1 MKTRKGRY
9 FLYLKDVLLLSVT
22 AFGGPQVFLAMVLDT
37 MVKKRGYISEED
49 LWELNALC
57 QVLPGPTSTQ
67 TISAIGFRIGGPL
80 LAYLSLF
87 VWILPATLLMIVAA
101 FLIDFLQENT
111 PGALNFAKFIQPMAI
126 GFIIYAA
133 QKTIFKMIKT
143 TEAMMLMM
151 FSAFISFF
159 YNSPFVFPV
168 LLLLGGIATSLK
180 YHKQPKEEGDKKL
193 VISWAN
199 FYLWGGILVLAAVL
213 GALTKNQSVLLF
225 ENFYRNGSLI
235 FGGGQVLVPYLYT
248 EFVEFKKFLSSEE
261 FLTGYAISQGIPG
274 PTFSISSYVGALS
287 MRNFGLAGFLMG
299 GFIAAAG
306 IFLPGTFL
314 IFFVIRFWDQLKKYR
329 PVRAALEGINAVS
342 CGMLI
347 AAAYLLF
354 EPLDANLFN
363 ILAIVFTYLLLQFS
377 RLASPLI
384 IVIGILAGITY
395 NWLMT
400 GVFLPA
406 S

>member
-1 MKTRKGRY
+1 MSVRKVRY
-9 FLYLKDVLLLSVT
+9 YLYLKDVLLLSVT
-22 AFGGPQVFLAMVLDT
+22 AFGGPQVFLAMVLDL
-37 MVKKRGYISEED
+37 MVRKRGYIKEEE

-57 QVLPGPTSTQ
+57 QILPGPTSTQ
-67 TISAIGFRIGGPL
+67 TISAIGYRIGGPN

-87 VWILPATLLMIVAA
+87 VWILPATILMIAAA

-133 QKTIFKMIKT
+133 QKTIFKMVKT
-143 TEAMMLMM
+143 PEATVLMM
-151 FSAFISFF
+151 FSAFVSFF
-159 YNSPFVFPV
+159 YNSPYVFP
-168 LLLLGGIATSLK
+168 LLLVVGGISTSLK
-180 YHKQPKEEGDKKL
+180 FRDQPKEDGNKKL
-193 VISWAN
+193 MVSWDN
-199 FYLWGGILVLAAVL
+199 FFLWGGVLVFAAVL
-213 GALTKNQSVLLF
+213 GAITKNQSILLF

-261 FLTGYAISQGIPG
+261 FLTGYGISQGIPG

-287 MRNFGLAGFLMG
+287 MREDGITGLLTG
-299 GFIAAAG
+299 GFVAAAG

-363 ILAIVFTYLLLQFS
+363 ILAIFGTYLLLQFTKQS
-377 RLASPLI
+377 SPVI
-384 IVIGILAGITY
+384 IIIGILAGIGY
-395 NWLMT
+395 NWI
-400 GVFLPA
+400 F
-406 S
+406 

>member
-1 MKTRKGRY
+1 VSVRKVRY
-9 FLYLKDVLLLSVT
+9 YLYLKDVLLLSLT

-37 MVKKRGYISEED
+37 MVTKRGYIKEQE

-57 QVLPGPTSTQ
+57 QILPGPTSTQ
-67 TISAIGFRIGGPL
+67 TISAIGYRVGGPN

-111 PGALNFAKFIQPMAI
+111 PGALSFAKFIQPMAI

-133 QKTIFKMIKT
+133 QKTIFKMVKT
-143 TEAMMLMM
+143 TEASVLMM
-151 FSAFISFF
+151 FSTFISFF
-159 YNSPFVFPV
+159 YNSPFIFP
-168 LLLLGGIATSLK
+168 LLLLVGGVTTSLK
-180 YHKQPKEEGDKKL
+180 YRNEPKDEGDKKL
-193 VISWAN
+193 VIAWAN
-199 FYLWGGILVLAAVL
+199 FYLWGGILVFAAVL
-213 GALTKNQSVLLF
+213 GALTKNQAVLLF

-235 FGGGQVLVPYLYT
+235 FGGGQVLVPYLFT
-248 EFVEFKKFLSSEE
+248 EFVEFKKFLTSQE

-274 PTFSISSYVGALS
+274 PTFSISAYVGALS
-287 MRNFGLAGFLMG
+287 MRDQGVLGLLTG
-299 GFIAAAG
+299 GFIASAG

-314 IFFVIRFWDQLKKYR
+314 IFFVIKFWDKLKKFR

-354 EPLDANLFN
+354 EPLEPDFFN
-363 ILAIVFTYLLLQFS
+363 IAAILGTYLLLNFTKLS
-377 RLASPLI
+377 SPLI
-384 IVIGILAGITY
+384 IVMGILAGIGY
-395 NWLMT
+395 NL
-400 GVFLPA
+400 VFV
-406 S
+406 

>member
-1 MKTRKGRY
+1 MTVKKVRY
-9 FLYLKDVLLLSVT
+9 YLYLKDVLLLSVT
-22 AFGGPQVFLAMVLDT
+22 AFGGPQAFLAMVLEL
-37 MVKKRGYISEED
+37 MVRKRGYISEQE

-67 TISAIGFRIGGPL
+67 TISAIGYRIGGPN

-87 VWILPATLLMIVAA
+87 LWILPATILMIAAA

-133 QKTIFKMIKT
+133 QKTIFKMVKT
-143 TEAMMLMM
+143 AEATVLMMLA
-151 FSAFISFF
+151 AFVSFF
-159 YNSPFVFPV
+159 YNSPYVFPV
-168 LLLLGGIATSLK
+168 LLLVGGLVTSMNYRNHPREK
-180 YHKQPKEEGDKKL
+180 GDKKL
-193 VISWAN
+193 RISWSN
-199 FYLWGGILVLAAVL
+199 FYLWAGILILAAGL
-213 GALTKNQSVLLF
+213 GAITKNQSVLLF

-235 FGGGQVLVPYLYT
+235 FGGGQVLVPYLFT

-261 FLTGYAISQGIPG
+261 FLTGYAISQGMPG

-287 MRNFGLAGFLMG
+287 MREYGVMGLLTG

-329 PVRAALEGINAVS
+329 PVRAALEGVNAVS

-363 ILAIVFTYLLLQFS
+363 VLAILGTYLLLNFTNLS
-377 RLASPLI
+377 SPI
-384 IVIGILAGITY
+384 IIIIGLLAGIGY
-395 NWLMT
+395 NL
-400 GVFLPA
+400 VF
-406 S
+406 